1 VHKTKILK
9 TSETVSI
16 MAAKME
22 AEVVTVFKIPRQ
34 KYMGYWRQMSCHC
47 NLGER
52 PAKASITL
60 HRKEGN
66 VSDR

>member
-1 VHKTKILK
+1 MQKTKILK
-9 TSETVSI
+9 TSETVRI

-22 AEVVTVFKIPRQ
+22 AEVVTVLKILRQ
-34 KYMGYWRQMSCHC
+34 KNMGNWRQMSSHC

-60 HRKEGN
+60 HRKEEN